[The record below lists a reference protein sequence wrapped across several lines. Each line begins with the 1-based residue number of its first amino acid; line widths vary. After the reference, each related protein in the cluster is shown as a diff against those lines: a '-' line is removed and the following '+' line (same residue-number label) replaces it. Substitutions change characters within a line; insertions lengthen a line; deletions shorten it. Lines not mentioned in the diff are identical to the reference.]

1 MWLFYCARDFCEK
14 GITTSTNNAKCV
26 FLTRTTE
33 TQNKAMMMK
42 LRPCCYRAAAS
53 SMATREARSSHHY
66 RNNDEV
72 VVVVVRS
79 VKGAPST
86 KKKNKKDVSTAA
98 TRSGLDTFFNRRMK
112 KTTTMETRETRIR
125 SGNVNASTTSFSSS
139 FSTGSFSL
147 FSSAFAGENNK
158 RNNEPTLLQGNL
170 QSRRNTMMDVR
181 AFASGSGKKKNKATN
196 KKKGAKKEEEDDSDI
211 AWEEEEEDEEED
223 EGEVEDINV
232 VYANY
237 DEKDVQGGNI
247 DTASTSWGELALE
260 CVRVVLADEKN
271 IEEFEG
277 NLQLFA
283 FKAIPSTKR
292 IMISVDDLDDQYGSP
307 NLDDLIAVS
316 RKLNELVESKGF
328 PDDVAIEVASPGA
341 ERKLTIPEDLSRFR
355 ELKMKVTYNDDE
367 NDNPENE
374 TMILNVEDF
383 EEENGLVVF
392 RLADVQENRPP
403 KKGMPMSKKK
413 KEWRKKVKY
422 VDITSANLYID
433 TAI

>member
-1 MWLFYCARDFCEK
+1 MLD
-14 GITTSTNNAKCV
+14 
-26 FLTRTTE
+26 
-33 TQNKAMMMK
+33 MMMK
-42 LRPCCYRAAAS
+42 LRPWGCCRCAS
-53 SMATREARSSHHY
+53 SRSTIESSHQS
-66 RNNDEV
+66 V
-72 VVVVVRS
+72 VLRRVVYVAS
-79 VKGAPST
+79 SSSST
-86 KKKNKKDVSTAA
+86 FTSSSAA
-98 TRSGLDTFFNRRMK
+98 TNNWMRDSRT
-112 KTTTMETRETRIR
+112 KTIETTMMMRKSRTRNGGR
-125 SGNVNASTTSFSSS
+125 VKM
-139 FSTGSFSL
+139 FSTSGSSL
-147 FSSAFAGENNK
+147 SSLSASSADEKNNNYYK
-158 RNNEPTLLQGNL
+158 QMILSQKQPQ
-170 QSRRNTMMDVR
+170 QSRRNTTMDVR
-181 AFASGSGKKKNKATN
+181 AFASGSKGGDGDGNGGKKKNKAT
-196 KKKGAKKEEEDDSDI
+196 KKKKVTKQQREEEGEGEEGDGDI
-211 AWEEEEEDEEED
+211 AWEEEGDEEE
-223 EGEVEDINV
+223 EVEAEDINV
-232 VYANY
+232 VYADY

-247 DTASTSWGELALE
+247 DTASTPWGDLALE
-260 CVRVVLADEKN
+260 CVKVVLSEEKN

-316 RKLNELVESKGF
+316 RKLNELAESKGF

-341 ERKLTIPEDLSRFR
+341 ERKLTIPEDLLRFR
-355 ELKMKVTYNDDE
+355 ELKMKVIYNDDE

-383 EEENGLVVF
+383 EEESGLVVF

-422 VDITSANLYID
+422 VDIASANLYID

>member
-1 MWLFYCARDFCEK
+1 MYYKEESVRKANIREK
-14 GITTSTNNAKCV
+14 KRQKSSNCDALVLSSITV
-26 FLTRTTE
+26 VLMLD
-33 TQNKAMMMK
+33 MMMK
-42 LRPCCYRAAAS
+42 LRPWGCCRCAS
-53 SMATREARSSHHY
+53 SRTTIIESSHQ
-66 RNNDEV
+66 V
-72 VVVVVRS
+72 VLRRVVYVAS
-79 VKGAPST
+79 SST
-86 KKKNKKDVSTAA
+86 FTSSSAA
-98 TRSGLDTFFNRRMK
+98 TNNNWMRDSRT
-112 KTTTMETRETRIR
+112 KTIETTMMMRKSRTRNGGR
-125 SGNVNASTTSFSSS
+125 VKM
-139 FSTGSFSL
+139 FSTSGSSL
-147 FSSAFAGENNK
+147 SSLSASSADEKNDK
-158 RNNEPTLLQGNL
+158 YYKQMILLQKQPQ
-170 QSRRNTMMDVR
+170 QSRRHTKLDVR
-181 AFASGSGKKKNKATN
+181 AFASGSNGGDGDKKKNKAT
-196 KKKGAKKEEEDDSDI
+196 KKKKVTKEQREEEGEEDGDI
-211 AWEEEEEDEEED
+211 AWEEEGDEEE
-223 EGEVEDINV
+223 EVEAEDINV
-232 VYANY
+232 VYADY

-247 DTASTSWGELALE
+247 DTASTPWGELALE
-260 CVRVVLADEKN
+260 CVKVVLSEEKN

-316 RKLNELVESKGF
+316 RKLNELAESKGF

-341 ERKLTIPEDLSRFR
+341 ERKLTIPEDLLRFR
-355 ELKMKVTYNDDE
+355 ELKMKVIYNDDE

-383 EEENGLVVF
+383 EEESGLVVF

-422 VDITSANLYID
+422 VDIASANLYID

>member
-1 MWLFYCARDFCEK
+1 MCVCVCYKEESVRKANIREK
-14 GITTSTNNAKCV
+14 KLQKSSNCDALVLSSITV
-26 FLTRTTE
+26 VLMLD
-33 TQNKAMMMK
+33 MMMK
-42 LRPCCYRAAAS
+42 LRPWGCCRCAS
-53 SMATREARSSHHY
+53 SRTTIIESSHQ
-66 RNNDEV
+66 V
-72 VVVVVRS
+72 VLRRVVYVAS
-79 VKGAPST
+79 SST
-86 KKKNKKDVSTAA
+86 FTSSSAA
-98 TRSGLDTFFNRRMK
+98 TNNNWMRDSRT
-112 KTTTMETRETRIR
+112 KTIETTMMMRKSRTRNGGR
-125 SGNVNASTTSFSSS
+125 VKM
-139 FSTGSFSL
+139 FSTSGSSL
-147 FSSAFAGENNK
+147 SSLSASSADEKNDK
-158 RNNEPTLLQGNL
+158 YYKQMILLQKQPQ
-170 QSRRNTMMDVR
+170 QSRRNTKLDVR
-181 AFASGSGKKKNKATN
+181 AFASGSKGGDGDKKKNKAT
-196 KKKGAKKEEEDDSDI
+196 KKKKVTKEQREEEGEEDGDI
-211 AWEEEEEDEEED
+211 AWEEEGDEEE
-223 EGEVEDINV
+223 EVEAEDINV
-232 VYANY
+232 VYADY

-247 DTASTSWGELALE
+247 DTASTPWGELALE
-260 CVRVVLADEKN
+260 CVKVVLSEEKN

-316 RKLNELVESKGF
+316 RKLNELAESKGF

-341 ERKLTIPEDLSRFR
+341 ERKLTIPEDLLRFR
-355 ELKMKVTYNDDE
+355 ELKMKVIYNDDE

-383 EEENGLVVF
+383 EEESGLVVF

-422 VDITSANLYID
+422 VDIASANLYID

>member
-1 MWLFYCARDFCEK
+1 MCKAVRARDAA
-14 GITTSTNNAKCV
+14 GARASPQQSR
-26 FLTRTTE
+26 TRSVDH
-33 TQNKAMMMK
+33 NLKA
-42 LRPCCYRAAAS
+42 RPSAAS
-53 SMATREARSSHHY
+53 AR
-66 RNNDEV
+66 
-72 VVVVVRS
+72 
-79 VKGAPST
+79 AP
-86 KKKNKKDVSTAA
+86 
-98 TRSGLDTFFNRRMK
+98 NRL
-112 KTTTMETRETRIR
+112 RI
-125 SGNVNASTTSFSSS
+125 
-139 FSTGSFSL
+139 
-147 FSSAFAGENNK
+147 
-158 RNNEPTLLQGNL
+158 EPLP
-170 QSRRNTMMDVR
+170 S
-181 AFASGSGKKKNKATN
+181 
-196 KKKGAKKEEEDDSDI
+196 
-211 AWEEEEEDEEED
+211 
-223 EGEVEDINV
+223 
-232 VYANY
+232 
-237 DEKDVQGGNI
+237 EKDVQGGNI
-247 DTASTSWGELALE
+247 DTASTPWGELALE
-260 CVRVVLADEKN
+260 CVKVVLSEEKN

-316 RKLNELVESKGF
+316 RKLNELTESKGF

-355 ELKMKVTYNDDE
+355 ELKMKVIYNDDE

-383 EEENGLVVF
+383 EEESGLVVF

-422 VDITSANLYID
+422 VDIASANLYID

>member
-1 MWLFYCARDFCEK
+1 MCVCVYYKEESVRKANIREK
-14 GITTSTNNAKCV
+14 KLQKSSNCDALVLSSITV
-26 FLTRTTE
+26 VLMLD
-33 TQNKAMMMK
+33 MMMK
-42 LRPCCYRAAAS
+42 LRPWGCCRCAS
-53 SMATREARSSHHY
+53 SRTTIIESSHQ
-66 RNNDEV
+66 V
-72 VVVVVRS
+72 VLRRVVYVAS
-79 VKGAPST
+79 SST
-86 KKKNKKDVSTAA
+86 FTSSSAA
-98 TRSGLDTFFNRRMK
+98 TNNNWMRDSRT
-112 KTTTMETRETRIR
+112 KTIETTMMMRKSRTRNGGR
-125 SGNVNASTTSFSSS
+125 VKM
-139 FSTGSFSL
+139 FSTSGSSL
-147 FSSAFAGENNK
+147 SSLSGASSADEKNNK
-158 RNNEPTLLQGNL
+158 YYKQMILLQKQPQ
-170 QSRRNTMMDVR
+170 QSRRNTKLDVR
-181 AFASGSGKKKNKATN
+181 AFASGSKGGDGDKKKNKAT
-196 KKKGAKKEEEDDSDI
+196 KKKKVTKEQREEEGEEDGDI
-211 AWEEEEEDEEED
+211 AWEEEGDEEE
-223 EGEVEDINV
+223 EVEAEDINV
-232 VYANY
+232 VYADY

-247 DTASTSWGELALE
+247 DTASTPWGELALE
-260 CVRVVLADEKN
+260 CVKVVLSEEKN

-316 RKLNELVESKGF
+316 RKLNELAESKGF

-341 ERKLTIPEDLSRFR
+341 ERKLTIPEDLLRFR
-355 ELKMKVTYNDDE
+355 ELKMKVIYNDDE

-383 EEENGLVVF
+383 EEESGLVVF

-422 VDITSANLYID
+422 VDIASANLYID

>member
-1 MWLFYCARDFCEK
+1 MYYKEESVRKANIREK
-14 GITTSTNNAKCV
+14 KLQKSSNCDALVLSIITV
-26 FLTRTTE
+26 VLMLD
-33 TQNKAMMMK
+33 MMMK
-42 LRPCCYRAAAS
+42 LRPWGCCRCAS
-53 SMATREARSSHHY
+53 SRSRIESSHQS
-66 RNNDEV
+66 V
-72 VVVVVRS
+72 VLRRVVYVAS
-79 VKGAPST
+79 SST
-86 KKKNKKDVSTAA
+86 FTSSSAA
-98 TRSGLDTFFNRRMK
+98 TNKWMRDSRT
-112 KTTTMETRETRIR
+112 KTIETTMMMRKSRTRNGGR
-125 SGNVNASTTSFSSS
+125 VKM
-139 FSTGSFSL
+139 FSTSGSSL
-147 FSSAFAGENNK
+147 SSLSGASSADEKNN
-158 RNNEPTLLQGNL
+158 NNYYKQMILLQKQPQ
-170 QSRRNTMMDVR
+170 QSRRNTKLDVR
-181 AFASGSGKKKNKATN
+181 AFASGSKGGDGDKKKNKAT
-196 KKKGAKKEEEDDSDI
+196 KKKKVTKQQREGEGEEEEDGDI
-211 AWEEEEEDEEED
+211 AWEEEVEA
-223 EGEVEDINV
+223 EDINV
-232 VYANY
+232 VYADY

-247 DTASTSWGELALE
+247 DTASTPWGELALE
-260 CVRVVLADEKN
+260 CVKVVLSEEKN

-316 RKLNELVESKGF
+316 RKLNELAESKGF

-341 ERKLTIPEDLSRFR
+341 ERKLTIPEDLLRFR
-355 ELKMKVTYNDDE
+355 ELKMKVIYNDDE

-383 EEENGLVVF
+383 EEESGLVMF

-422 VDITSANLYID
+422 VDIASANLYID

>member
-1 MWLFYCARDFCEK
+1 M
-14 GITTSTNNAKCV
+14 CV
-26 FLTRTTE
+26 FYKE
-33 TQNKAMMMK
+33 ESVKKANIREKKLQKSSNCDALVLSSITVVLMLDMMMK
-42 LRPCCYRAAAS
+42 LRPWGCCRCAS
-53 SMATREARSSHHY
+53 SRTTIIESSHQ
-66 RNNDEV
+66 V
-72 VVVVVRS
+72 VLRRVVYVAS
-79 VKGAPST
+79 SST
-86 KKKNKKDVSTAA
+86 FTSSSAA
-98 TRSGLDTFFNRRMK
+98 TNNNWMRDSRT
-112 KTTTMETRETRIR
+112 KTIETTMMMRKSRTRNGGR
-125 SGNVNASTTSFSSS
+125 VKM
-139 FSTGSFSL
+139 FSTSGSSL
-147 FSSAFAGENNK
+147 SSLNGASSADEKNNNK
-158 RNNEPTLLQGNL
+158 YYKQLILLQKQPQ
-170 QSRRNTMMDVR
+170 QSRRNTKLDVR
-181 AFASGSGKKKNKATN
+181 AFASGSKGGDGDKKKNKAT
-196 KKKGAKKEEEDDSDI
+196 KKKKVTKEQREEEGEEDGDI
-211 AWEEEEEDEEED
+211 AWEEEGDEEE
-223 EGEVEDINV
+223 EVEAEDINV
-232 VYANY
+232 VYADY

-247 DTASTSWGELALE
+247 DTASTPWGELALE
-260 CVRVVLADEKN
+260 CVKVVLSEEKN

-316 RKLNELVESKGF
+316 RKLNELAESKGF

-341 ERKLTIPEDLSRFR
+341 ERKLTIPEDLLRFR
-355 ELKMKVTYNDDE
+355 ELKMKVIYNDDE

-383 EEENGLVVF
+383 EEESGLVVF

-422 VDITSANLYID
+422 VDIASANLYID

>member
-1 MWLFYCARDFCEK
+1 
-14 GITTSTNNAKCV
+14 
-26 FLTRTTE
+26 
-33 TQNKAMMMK
+33 
-42 LRPCCYRAAAS
+42 
-53 SMATREARSSHHY
+53 MATREARSSYHY
-66 RNNDEV
+66 HNNDEV

-79 VKGAPST
+79 VKVAPST

-98 TRSGLDTFFNRRMK
+98 TRSGPDTFFNRMK
-112 KTTTMETRETRIR
+112 RTTTMETRETRIR
-125 SGNVNASTTSFSSS
+125 SGNVNASTSFSSS

-147 FSSAFAGENNK
+147 FSNAFAGENNNK
-158 RNNEPTLLQGNL
+158 PTLLQRKL

-181 AFASGSGKKKNKATN
+181 TFASGSGKKKNKPTN
-196 KKKGAKKEEEDDSDI
+196 KKMGAKKEEDDDSDI
-211 AWEEEEEDEEED
+211 AWEEEEGDEEEDD

-247 DTASTSWGELALE
+247 DTATTSWGELALE

>member
-1 MWLFYCARDFCEK
+1 MFV
-14 GITTSTNNAKCV
+14 CV
-26 FLTRTTE
+26 FYKE
-33 TQNKAMMMK
+33 ESVKKANIREKKLQKSSNCDALVLSIITVVLMLDMMMK
-42 LRPCCYRAAAS
+42 LRPWGCCRCAS
-53 SMATREARSSHHY
+53 SRSTIASSHQ
-66 RNNDEV
+66 V
-72 VVVVVRS
+72 VLRRVVYVAS
-79 VKGAPST
+79 SSSYT
-86 KKKNKKDVSTAA
+86 FTSSSAA
-98 TRSGLDTFFNRRMK
+98 TNNNWMSDSRT
-112 KTTTMETRETRIR
+112 KTIETTMMMRTSRTRNGGR
-125 SGNVNASTTSFSSS
+125 VKM
-139 FSTGSFSL
+139 FSTSGSSL
-147 FSSAFAGENNK
+147 SSLSASSADEKNNNK
-158 RNNEPTLLQGNL
+158 YYKQMILLQKQQQ
-170 QSRRNTMMDVR
+170 QSRRNTKLDVR
-181 AFASGSGKKKNKATN
+181 AFASGSKGGDGDKKKNKAT
-196 KKKGAKKEEEDDSDI
+196 KKKKVTKQQREGEEEGEDGDI
-211 AWEEEEEDEEED
+211 AWEEEGDEEE
-223 EGEVEDINV
+223 EVEAEDINV
-232 VYANY
+232 VYADY

-247 DTASTSWGELALE
+247 DTASTPWGELALE
-260 CVRVVLADEKN
+260 CVKVVLSEEKN

-316 RKLNELVESKGF
+316 RKLNELAESKGF

-341 ERKLTIPEDLSRFR
+341 ERKLTIPEDLLRFR
-355 ELKMKVTYNDDE
+355 ELKMKVIYNDDE

-383 EEENGLVVF
+383 EEESGLVVF

-422 VDITSANLYID
+422 VDIASANLYID

>member
-1 MWLFYCARDFCEK
+1 MFV
-14 GITTSTNNAKCV
+14 CV
-26 FLTRTTE
+26 FYKE
-33 TQNKAMMMK
+33 ESVKKANIREKKLQKSSNCDALVLSSITVVLMLDMMMK
-42 LRPCCYRAAAS
+42 LRPWGCCRCAS
-53 SMATREARSSHHY
+53 SRTTIIESSHQ
-66 RNNDEV
+66 V
-72 VVVVVRS
+72 VLRRVVYVAS
-79 VKGAPST
+79 SST
-86 KKKNKKDVSTAA
+86 FTSSSAA
-98 TRSGLDTFFNRRMK
+98 TNNNWMRDSRT
-112 KTTTMETRETRIR
+112 KTIETTMMMRKSRTRNGGR
-125 SGNVNASTTSFSSS
+125 VKM
-139 FSTGSFSL
+139 FSTSGSSL
-147 FSSAFAGENNK
+147 SSLSASSADEKNDK
-158 RNNEPTLLQGNL
+158 YYKQMILLQKQPQ
-170 QSRRNTMMDVR
+170 QSRRNTKLDVR
-181 AFASGSGKKKNKATN
+181 AFASGSKGGDGDKKKNKAT
-196 KKKGAKKEEEDDSDI
+196 KKKKVTKEQREEEGEEDGDI
-211 AWEEEEEDEEED
+211 AWEEEGDEEE
-223 EGEVEDINV
+223 EVEAEDINV
-232 VYANY
+232 VYADY

-247 DTASTSWGELALE
+247 DTASTPWGELALE
-260 CVRVVLADEKN
+260 CVKVVLSEEKN

-316 RKLNELVESKGF
+316 RKLNELAESKGF

-341 ERKLTIPEDLSRFR
+341 ERKLTIPEDLLRFR
-355 ELKMKVTYNDDE
+355 ELKMKVIYNDDE

-383 EEENGLVVF
+383 EEESGLVVF

-422 VDITSANLYID
+422 VDIASANLYID

>member
-1 MWLFYCARDFCEK
+1 MLD
-14 GITTSTNNAKCV
+14 
-26 FLTRTTE
+26 
-33 TQNKAMMMK
+33 MMMK
-42 LRPCCYRAAAS
+42 LRPWGCCRCAS
-53 SMATREARSSHHY
+53 SRSRIESSHQS
-66 RNNDEV
+66 V
-72 VVVVVRS
+72 VLRRVVYVAS
-79 VKGAPST
+79 SSSST
-86 KKKNKKDVSTAA
+86 FTSSSAA
-98 TRSGLDTFFNRRMK
+98 TNNWMRDSRT
-112 KTTTMETRETRIR
+112 KTIETTMMMRKSRTRNGGR
-125 SGNVNASTTSFSSS
+125 VKM
-139 FSTGSFSL
+139 FSTSGSSL
-147 FSSAFAGENNK
+147 SSLSGASSADEKNN
-158 RNNEPTLLQGNL
+158 NNYYKQMILLQKQPQ
-170 QSRRNTMMDVR
+170 QSRRNTKLDVR
-181 AFASGSGKKKNKATN
+181 AFASGSKGGDGDGNGGKKKNKAT
-196 KKKGAKKEEEDDSDI
+196 KKKKVTKQQREGEGEEEEDGDI
-211 AWEEEEEDEEED
+211 AWEEEVEA
-223 EGEVEDINV
+223 EDINV
-232 VYANY
+232 VYADY

-247 DTASTSWGELALE
+247 DTASTPWGELALE
-260 CVRVVLADEKN
+260 CVKVVLSEEKN

-316 RKLNELVESKGF
+316 RKLNELAESKGF

-341 ERKLTIPEDLSRFR
+341 ERKLTIPEDLLRFR
-355 ELKMKVTYNDDE
+355 ELKMKVIYNDDE

-383 EEENGLVVF
+383 EEESGLVVF

-422 VDITSANLYID
+422 VDIASANLYID

>member
-1 MWLFYCARDFCEK
+1 MCVCVCIIKKKALEK
-14 GITTSTNNAKCV
+14 RISREKKLQKSSNCDALVLSSITV
-26 FLTRTTE
+26 VLMLD
-33 TQNKAMMMK
+33 MMMK
-42 LRPCCYRAAAS
+42 LRPWGCCRCAS
-53 SMATREARSSHHY
+53 SRSTIESSHQ
-66 RNNDEV
+66 V
-72 VVVVVRS
+72 VLRRVVYVAS
-79 VKGAPST
+79 SST
-86 KKKNKKDVSTAA
+86 FTSSSAA
-98 TRSGLDTFFNRRMK
+98 TNNNWMRDSRT
-112 KTTTMETRETRIR
+112 KTIETTMMMRKSRAR
-125 SGNVNASTTSFSSS
+125 NGGRVKM
-139 FSTGSFSL
+139 FSTSGSSL
-147 FSSAFAGENNK
+147 SSLSASSADEKNDK
-158 RNNEPTLLQGNL
+158 YYKQMILLQKQPQ
-170 QSRRNTMMDVR
+170 QSRRNTKLDVR
-181 AFASGSGKKKNKATN
+181 AFASGSKGGDGDKKKNKAT
-196 KKKGAKKEEEDDSDI
+196 KKKKVTKEQRKEEGEEDGDI
-211 AWEEEEEDEEED
+211 AWEEEGDEEE
-223 EGEVEDINV
+223 EVEAEDINV
-232 VYANY
+232 VYADY

-247 DTASTSWGELALE
+247 DTASTPWGELALE
-260 CVRVVLADEKN
+260 CVKVVLSEEKN

-316 RKLNELVESKGF
+316 RKLNELAESKGF

-341 ERKLTIPEDLSRFR
+341 ERKLTIPEDLLRFR
-355 ELKMKVTYNDDE
+355 ELKMKVIYNDDE

-383 EEENGLVVF
+383 EEESGLVVF

-422 VDITSANLYID
+422 VDIASANLYID

>member
-1 MWLFYCARDFCEK
+1 MFV
-14 GITTSTNNAKCV
+14 CV
-26 FLTRTTE
+26 FYKE
-33 TQNKAMMMK
+33 ESVKKANIREKKLQKSSNCDALVLSSITVVLMLDMMMK
-42 LRPCCYRAAAS
+42 LRPWGCCRCAS
-53 SMATREARSSHHY
+53 SRTTIIESSHQ
-66 RNNDEV
+66 V
-72 VVVVVRS
+72 VLRRVVYVAS
-79 VKGAPST
+79 SST
-86 KKKNKKDVSTAA
+86 FTSSSAA
-98 TRSGLDTFFNRRMK
+98 TNNNWMSDSRT
-112 KTTTMETRETRIR
+112 KTIETTMMMRKSRTRNGGR
-125 SGNVNASTTSFSSS
+125 VKM
-139 FSTGSFSL
+139 FSTSGSSL
-147 FSSAFAGENNK
+147 SSLSASSADEKNDK
-158 RNNEPTLLQGNL
+158 YYKQMILLQKQPQ
-170 QSRRNTMMDVR
+170 QSRRNTKLDVR
-181 AFASGSGKKKNKATN
+181 AFASGSKGGDGDKKKNKAT
-196 KKKGAKKEEEDDSDI
+196 KKKKVTKQQREGEEEEEEGDI
-211 AWEEEEEDEEED
+211 AWEEEGDEEE
-223 EGEVEDINV
+223 EVEAEDINV
-232 VYANY
+232 VYADY

-247 DTASTSWGELALE
+247 DTASTPWGELALE
-260 CVRVVLADEKN
+260 CVKVVLSEEKN

-316 RKLNELVESKGF
+316 RKLNELAESKGF

-341 ERKLTIPEDLSRFR
+341 ERKLTIPEDLLRFR
-355 ELKMKVTYNDDE
+355 ELKMKVIYNDDE

-383 EEENGLVVF
+383 EEESGLVVF

-422 VDITSANLYID
+422 VDIASANLYID

>member
-1 MWLFYCARDFCEK
+1 
-14 GITTSTNNAKCV
+14 
-26 FLTRTTE
+26 
-33 TQNKAMMMK
+33 
-42 LRPCCYRAAAS
+42 
-53 SMATREARSSHHY
+53 MATREARSSYHY

-112 KTTTMETRETRIR
+112 RTTTMETRATRIR
-125 SGNVNASTTSFSSS
+125 NGNVNASTSFSSS
-139 FSTGSFSL
+139 FSIGSFSL
-147 FSSAFAGENNK
+147 FSNAFACENNNK
-158 RNNEPTLLQGNL
+158 PTLLQRKL

>member
-1 MWLFYCARDFCEK
+1 MCVCVYYKEESVRKANIREK
-14 GITTSTNNAKCV
+14 KLQKSSNCDALVLSSITV
-26 FLTRTTE
+26 VLMLD
-33 TQNKAMMMK
+33 MMMK
-42 LRPCCYRAAAS
+42 LRPWGCCRCAS
-53 SMATREARSSHHY
+53 SRSTIESSLH
-66 RNNDEV
+66 V
-72 VVVVVRS
+72 VLRRVVYVAS
-79 VKGAPST
+79 SST
-86 KKKNKKDVSTAA
+86 ITSSSAA
-98 TRSGLDTFFNRRMK
+98 TNNNWMRDSRT
-112 KTTTMETRETRIR
+112 KTIETTMMMRKSRTRNGGR
-125 SGNVNASTTSFSSS
+125 VKM
-139 FSTGSFSL
+139 FSTSGSSL
-147 FSSAFAGENNK
+147 SSLSASSADEKNNK
-158 RNNEPTLLQGNL
+158 YYKQMILLQKQPQ
-170 QSRRNTMMDVR
+170 QSRRNTKLDVR
-181 AFASGSGKKKNKATN
+181 AFASGSKGGDGDKKKNKAT
-196 KKKGAKKEEEDDSDI
+196 KKKKVTKEQREEEGEEDGDI
-211 AWEEEEEDEEED
+211 AWEEEGDEEE
-223 EGEVEDINV
+223 EVEAEDINV
-232 VYANY
+232 VYADY

-247 DTASTSWGELALE
+247 DTASTPWGELALE
-260 CVRVVLADEKN
+260 CVKVVLSEEKN

-316 RKLNELVESKGF
+316 RKLNELAESKGF

-341 ERKLTIPEDLSRFR
+341 ERKLTIPEDLLRFR
-355 ELKMKVTYNDDE
+355 ELKMKVIYNDDE

-383 EEENGLVVF
+383 EEESGLVVF

-422 VDITSANLYID
+422 VDIASANLYID

>member
-1 MWLFYCARDFCEK
+1 MFS
-14 GITTSTNNAKCV
+14 TSGSS
-26 FLTRTTE
+26 LSS
-33 TQNKAMMMK
+33 
-42 LRPCCYRAAAS
+42 LSAS
-53 SMATREARSSHHY
+53 SADEK
-66 RNNDEV
+66 ND
-72 VVVVVRS
+72 
-79 VKGAPST
+79 KYY
-86 KKKNKKDVSTAA
+86 KQ
-98 TRSGLDTFFNRRMK
+98 M
-112 KTTTMETRETRIR
+112 I
-125 SGNVNASTTSFSSS
+125 
-139 FSTGSFSL
+139 
-147 FSSAFAGENNK
+147 
-158 RNNEPTLLQGNL
+158 LLQKQPQ
-170 QSRRNTMMDVR
+170 QSRRHTKLDVR
-181 AFASGSGKKKNKATN
+181 AFASGSNGGDGDKKKNKAT
-196 KKKGAKKEEEDDSDI
+196 KKKKVTKEQREEEGEEDGDI
-211 AWEEEEEDEEED
+211 AWEEEGDEEE
-223 EGEVEDINV
+223 EVEAEDINV
-232 VYANY
+232 VYADY

-247 DTASTSWGELALE
+247 DTASTPWGELALE
-260 CVRVVLADEKN
+260 CVKVVLSEEKN

-316 RKLNELVESKGF
+316 RKLNELAESKGF

-341 ERKLTIPEDLSRFR
+341 ERKLTIPEDLLRFR
-355 ELKMKVTYNDDE
+355 ELKMKVIYNDDE

-383 EEENGLVVF
+383 EEESGLVVF

-422 VDITSANLYID
+422 VDIASANLFID

>member
-1 MWLFYCARDFCEK
+1 
-14 GITTSTNNAKCV
+14 
-26 FLTRTTE
+26 
-33 TQNKAMMMK
+33 
-42 LRPCCYRAAAS
+42 
-53 SMATREARSSHHY
+53 MATREARSSYHY
-66 RNNDEV
+66 HNNDEV

-79 VKGAPST
+79 VKVAPST

-98 TRSGLDTFFNRRMK
+98 TRSGPDTFFNRMK
-112 KTTTMETRETRIR
+112 RTTTMETRETRIR
-125 SGNVNASTTSFSSS
+125 SGNVNASTSFSSS

-147 FSSAFAGENNK
+147 FSNAFAGENNNK
-158 RNNEPTLLQGNL
+158 PTLLQRKL
-170 QSRRNTMMDVR
+170 QSRGNTMMDVR
-181 AFASGSGKKKNKATN
+181 TFASGSGKKKNKPTN
-196 KKKGAKKEEEDDSDI
+196 KKMGAKKEEDDDSDI
-211 AWEEEEEDEEED
+211 AWEEEEGDEEEDD

-247 DTASTSWGELALE
+247 DTATTSWGELALE

-422 VDITSANLYID
+422 VDIASANLYID
-433 TAI
+433 TAV

>member
-1 MWLFYCARDFCEK
+1 MCVCVCYKEESVRKANIREK
-14 GITTSTNNAKCV
+14 KLQKSSNCDALVLSSITV
-26 FLTRTTE
+26 VLMLD
-33 TQNKAMMMK
+33 MMMK
-42 LRPCCYRAAAS
+42 LRPWGCCRCAS
-53 SMATREARSSHHY
+53 SRSTIESSHQ
-66 RNNDEV
+66 V
-72 VVVVVRS
+72 VLRRVVYVAS
-79 VKGAPST
+79 SST
-86 KKKNKKDVSTAA
+86 FTSSSAA
-98 TRSGLDTFFNRRMK
+98 TNNNWMRDSRT
-112 KTTTMETRETRIR
+112 KTIETTMMMRKSRTRNGGR
-125 SGNVNASTTSFSSS
+125 VKM
-139 FSTGSFSL
+139 FSTSGSSL
-147 FSSAFAGENNK
+147 SSLSASSADEKNN
-158 RNNEPTLLQGNL
+158 NNYYKQMILLQKQPQ
-170 QSRRNTMMDVR
+170 QSRRNTKLDVR
-181 AFASGSGKKKNKATN
+181 AFASGSKGGDGDKKKNKAT
-196 KKKGAKKEEEDDSDI
+196 KKKKVTKEQREEEGEEDGDI
-211 AWEEEEEDEEED
+211 AWEEEGDEEE
-223 EGEVEDINV
+223 EVEAEDINV
-232 VYANY
+232 VYADY

-247 DTASTSWGELALE
+247 DTASTPWGELALE
-260 CVRVVLADEKN
+260 CVKVVLSEEKN

-316 RKLNELVESKGF
+316 RKLNELAESKGF

-341 ERKLTIPEDLSRFR
+341 ERKLTIPEDLLRFR
-355 ELKMKVTYNDDE
+355 ELKMKVIYNDDE

-383 EEENGLVVF
+383 EEESGLVVF

-422 VDITSANLYID
+422 VDIASANLYID

>member
-1 MWLFYCARDFCEK
+1 MCVCVYYKEESVRKANIREK
-14 GITTSTNNAKCV
+14 KLQKSSNCDALVLSIITV
-26 FLTRTTE
+26 VLMLD
-33 TQNKAMMMK
+33 MMMK
-42 LRPCCYRAAAS
+42 LRPWGCCRCAS
-53 SMATREARSSHHY
+53 SRSTIASSHQ
-66 RNNDEV
+66 V
-72 VVVVVRS
+72 VLRRVVYVAS
-79 VKGAPST
+79 SST
-86 KKKNKKDVSTAA
+86 FTSSSAA
-98 TRSGLDTFFNRRMK
+98 TNNNWMSDSRT
-112 KTTTMETRETRIR
+112 KTIETTMMMRTSRTRNGGR
-125 SGNVNASTTSFSSS
+125 VKM
-139 FSTGSFSL
+139 FSTSGSSL
-147 FSSAFAGENNK
+147 SSLSASSADEKNDK
-158 RNNEPTLLQGNL
+158 YYKQMILLQKQPQ
-170 QSRRNTMMDVR
+170 QSRRNTKLDVR
-181 AFASGSGKKKNKATN
+181 AFASGSKGGDGDKKKNKAT
-196 KKKGAKKEEEDDSDI
+196 KKKKVTKEQREEEGEEDGDI
-211 AWEEEEEDEEED
+211 AWEEEGDEEE
-223 EGEVEDINV
+223 EVEAEDINI
-232 VYANY
+232 VYADY

-247 DTASTSWGELALE
+247 DTASTPWGELALE
-260 CVRVVLADEKN
+260 CVKVVLSEEKN

-316 RKLNELVESKGF
+316 RKLNELAESKGF

-341 ERKLTIPEDLSRFR
+341 ERKLTIPEDLLRFR
-355 ELKMKVTYNDDE
+355 ELKMKVIYNDDE

-383 EEENGLVVF
+383 EEESGLVVF

-422 VDITSANLYID
+422 VDIASANLYID